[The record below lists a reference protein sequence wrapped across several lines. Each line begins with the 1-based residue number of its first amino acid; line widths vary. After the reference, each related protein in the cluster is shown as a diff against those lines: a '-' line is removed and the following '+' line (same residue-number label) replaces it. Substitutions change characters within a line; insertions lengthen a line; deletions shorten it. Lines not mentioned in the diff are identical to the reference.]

1 MIIPFSRLIL
11 VSALSVI
18 STSLFAQA
26 NQLTIDS
33 CYILARQHYP
43 QIKKQDLIAKSGAYS
58 LENAAR
64 VYLPQLTI
72 NGQATYQSQTI
83 DFRDVLPAAP
93 ANSIPTLS
101 KDQYKIQAEISQQIY
116 DGGSTQNQKELIR
129 TNEAISRQNLEVE
142 LNTLKDRVN
151 QVYFSILL
159 MAEQLKQNEIRKT
172 DLQGTLD
179 KANAAFKQ
187 GSGFRSNVDELKAEL
202 LNADMTDIEFKSNR
216 KAYLNMLS
224 LLIGRPVDETTELQQ
239 PEPQP
244 IVTEINRPELKRF
257 DLQKETFNIREK
269 QLKSEYLPK
278 LNAFVQ
284 GAYGRPTLNFID
296 NAFGAWWMGGIRFN
310 WSLGNL
316 YSLKNNKAL
325 LAIDRQNQDIE
336 KETFLFN
343 TRLDL
348 SQENVNI
355 NKYSALIQKDD
366 SAISLRASVSLSAK
380 AQLDNG
386 VITVHEYINKLNDEN
401 LSRQLRI
408 LHHIQLL
415 EALYNY
421 KTTSGN

>member
-11 VSALSVI
+11 AFVLSVT
-18 STSLFAQA
+18 STSLSAQV

-33 CYILARQHYP
+33 CYILARRHYP
-43 QIKKQDLIAKSGAYS
+43 QIKKQDLIAKSFAYS
-58 LENAAR
+58 LENASR

-93 ANSIPTLS
+93 ANSIPTIS

-129 TNEAISRQNLEVE
+129 ANEAIRQQTLEVD

-159 MAEQLKQNEIRKT
+159 MTEQLKQNEIRKT
-172 DLQGTLD
+172 DLRGALD

-202 LNADMTDIEFKSNR
+202 LNVDMTGIEFKSNR

-239 PEPQP
+239 PDPQP
-244 IVTEINRPELKRF
+244 VVTEINRPELKRF

-278 LNAFVQ
+278 LNAFIQ

-343 TRLDL
+343 THLNL

-415 EALYNY
+415 QALYNY

>member
-1 MIIPFSRLIL
+1 MIIQFSRLIL
-11 VSALSVI
+11 VSILSVI
-18 STSLFAQA
+18 ATSLFAQA
-26 NQLTIDS
+26 DQLTIDS

-101 KDQYKIQAEISQQIY
+101 RDQYKIQAEISQQIY
-116 DGGSTQNQKELIR
+116 DGGVTQNQKELIR
-129 TNEAISRQNLEVE
+129 ANEAIRQQSLEVD
-142 LNTLKDRVN
+142 LNALKDRVN
-151 QVYFSILL
+151 QIYFSILL
-159 MAEQLKQNEIRKT
+159 MAEQLKQNEIRKN
-172 DLQGTLD
+172 DLQGALD
-179 KANAAFKQ
+179 KASAAFKQ

-202 LNADMTDIEFKSNR
+202 LNVDMTGIEFKSNR

-224 LLIGRPVDETTELQQ
+224 LLIGRPLDETTELQQ
-239 PEPQP
+239 PAPQP
-244 IVTEINRPELKRF
+244 VVTEINRPELKRF
-257 DLQKETFNIREK
+257 DLEKETFNIREK

-296 NAFGAWWMGGIRFN
+296 NAFGTWWLAGIRFN
-310 WSLGNL
+310 WALGNL

-343 TRLDL
+343 THLNL

-386 VITVHEYINKLNDEN
+386 VITVHEFINKLNDEN

-415 EALYNY
+415 QALYNY
-421 KTTSGN
+421 KTT

>member
-1 MIIPFSRLIL
+1 MIIQFSRLIL
-11 VSALSVI
+11 VSILSVI
-18 STSLFAQA
+18 ATSLFAQA
-26 NQLTIDS
+26 DQLTIDS

-101 KDQYKIQAEISQQIY
+101 RDQYKIQAEISQQIY
-116 DGGSTQNQKELIR
+116 DGGVTQNQKELIR
-129 TNEAISRQNLEVE
+129 ANEAIRQQSLEVD
-142 LNTLKDRVN
+142 LNALKDRVN
-151 QVYFSILL
+151 QIYFSILL
-159 MAEQLKQNEIRKT
+159 MAEQLKQNEIRKN
-172 DLQGTLD
+172 DLQGALD
-179 KANAAFKQ
+179 KASAAFKQ

-202 LNADMTDIEFKSNR
+202 LNVDMTGIEFKSNR

-224 LLIGRPVDETTELQQ
+224 LLIGRPLDETTELQQ
-239 PEPQP
+239 PAPQP
-244 IVTEINRPELKRF
+244 VVTEINRPELKRF
-257 DLQKETFNIREK
+257 DLEKETFNIREK

-296 NAFGAWWMGGIRFN
+296 NAFGTWWLAGIRFN
-310 WSLGNL
+310 WALGNL

-343 TRLDL
+343 THLNL
-348 SQENVNI
+348 SEENGNI

-366 SAISLRASVSLSAK
+366 
-380 AQLDNG
+380 
-386 VITVHEYINKLNDEN
+386 
-401 LSRQLRI
+401 
-408 LHHIQLL
+408 
-415 EALYNY
+415 
-421 KTTSGN
+421 